1 MVLWPIRAR
10 VLFELFYK
18 WEIVNEFV
26 DFQESIFNIVRK
38 SVFHPKYHIKNTI
51 LDIRKRNNIQ
61 ISTNDEIK
69 ILETFKGL
77 RVSYLRSNRNS

>member
-38 SVFHPKYHIKNTI
+38 LVFHRKYHIKNTI
-51 LDIRKRNNIQ
+51 FDIRKRNNIQ

>member
-26 DFQESIFNIVRK
+26 DFQESIFNTVRK
-38 SVFHPKYHIKNTI
+38 SVFHRKYHIKNTI
-51 LDIRKRNNIQ
+51 FDIRKRNNIQ

-69 ILETFKGL
+69 ILET
-77 RVSYLRSNRNS
+77 